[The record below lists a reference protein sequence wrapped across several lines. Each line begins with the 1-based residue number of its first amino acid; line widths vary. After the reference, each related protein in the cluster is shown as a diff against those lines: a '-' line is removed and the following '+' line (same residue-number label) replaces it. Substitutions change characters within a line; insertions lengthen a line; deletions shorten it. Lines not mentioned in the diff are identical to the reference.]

1 MATNTAAQYDA
12 LPYGL
17 PMGTVRGFLSV
28 LICSF
33 FWLFL
38 LIPDPQPGDP
48 TPKAP
53 LGHFFL
59 LSLVFL
65 AFASHPIQELRVRAV
80 LPWVMRLLFVGGS
93 AAVLIFVA
101 FSHPDRLGS
110 RLTPDTSEMTQ
121 WPVLLGCL
129 AGGFGVALVFRA
141 ILGRNNPLF
150 MTLRAWVGVL
160 AMLLLLFETLFQF
173 VILPGLS
180 DKPSVDVMKVWEGAL
195 IAVVAAYFG
204 SRA

>member
-1 MATNTAAQYDA
+1 
-12 LPYGL
+12 
-17 PMGTVRGFLSV
+17 MGTVRGFLSV

-33 FWLFL
+33 FWIFL
-38 LIPDPQPGDP
+38 LVPDPQPGDP

-80 LPWVMRLLFVGGS
+80 LPWVMRLLFVGGT

-101 FSHPDRLGS
+101 INYPDRLAS
-110 RLTPDTSEMTQ
+110 RLTPHTGDMAQ

-129 AGGFGVALVFRA
+129 AGGFGIALLLRA
-141 ILGRNNPLF
+141 ILGRNGPLF

-180 DKPSVDVMKVWEGAL
+180 DKPSADVMKVWEGIL